1 MAFGKR
7 FRWAELAVP
16 PGGKAGFTQ
25 LTPEQ
30 TGITLPIH
38 SKSEPSPPNGQW
50 PMVPGRP
57 LGIFITTDCRPFF
70 LQSGR
75 A

>member
-1 MAFGKR
+1 MLPCAAELAWHQEKG

-30 TGITLPIH
+30 TGITFTN
-38 SKSEPSPPNGQW
+38 SS
-50 PMVPGRP
+50 R
-57 LGIFITTDCRPFF
+57 
-70 LQSGR
+70 
-75 A
+75 